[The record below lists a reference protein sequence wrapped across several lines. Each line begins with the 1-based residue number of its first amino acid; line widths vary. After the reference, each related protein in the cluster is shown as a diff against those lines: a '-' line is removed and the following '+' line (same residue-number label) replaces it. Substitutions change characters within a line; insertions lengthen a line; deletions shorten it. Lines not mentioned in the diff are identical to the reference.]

1 MHGLNVGDRW
11 EALREVSQKR
21 GQDDDLVFSTLHYLM
36 TPAVLKDEPVISA
49 AMKHFESWS
58 REATSQG
65 EVCRKVG
72 LPLAHSIIELGQGN
86 YKSATDRLESI
97 KDDIYL
103 IGGSHAQR
111 HLFDDL
117 LNHYQAA
124 N

>member
-1 MHGLNVGDRW
+1 
-11 EALREVSQKR
+11 
-21 GQDDDLVFSTLHYLM
+21 M
-36 TPAVLKDEPVISA
+36 TPAVLKDETTVSN

-58 REATSQG
+58 EEKTSQG

-72 LPLAHSIIELGQGN
+72 LPLAHSIVELGQGN
-86 YKSATDRLESI
+86 YKSATERLSSI

-117 LNHYQAA
+117 LNHYKTL